1 MKAQCLLVS
10 GQAESFYDIGKEK
23 SDVVCKKMKNRKNV
37 CYFLFAAKGGS
48 EE

>member
-10 GQAESFYDIGKEK
+10 WRAESFYGIGKEK
-23 SDVVCKKMKNRKNV
+23 SDVVCKKMENRKNA
-37 CYFLFAAKGGS
+37 CYFLFAAKAGS